1 MTDAEL
7 AIWTSAHDNGWIAVA
22 AENPDGTWSAWAAP
36 KGETVPV
43 EYIEDDAALAV
54 LSALASTSPRGDECK
69 YAFLTHKLL
78 TAPHQTLRPNI
89 PSAAVH
95 RC

>member
-69 YAFLTHKLL
+69 YAFLT
-78 TAPHQTLRPNI
+78 
-89 PSAAVH
+89 SS
-95 RC
+95 